1 MIFHQGSAKKVKRS
15 LTIFVIGFIT
25 FFATGVTVVSILLN
39 LDLTDMVDKRR
50 IIFAIAKLVFDSEI
64 AIQNTIILI
73 LLYRKLRNFNNDN
86 LQSQVQ
92 NVK

>member
-1 MIFHQGSAKKVKRS
+1 MIFHQGSAEKVRRS
-15 LTIFVIGFIT
+15 LTIFVIGFIS
-25 FFATGVTVVSILLN
+25 FFAAGVLSVCILLN
-39 LDLTDMVDKRR
+39 LDLTDKEYERR
-50 IIFAIAKLVFDSEI
+50 KVFAIAKLVFDSEI
-64 AIQNTIILI
+64 AIQNTIILV